1 MKPRLSLKGRGL
13 QLLAQREHSRVELH
27 RKLLRH
33 ARDDVAAERARAQR
47 EMPLGADGVPLE
59 RSSKGA
65 SVTRAR
71 RGSGSEN
78 RPGIGIGIGI
88 TDTDTDTD
96 TDTSCSTSSD
106 VESQTEAESE
116 SDKAPD
122 LVAQVDAVI
131 DWLEGKGFFSASRF
145 VESRVNARAPRFGMQ
160 RIRQELAQ
168 HGVSLSPD
176 ELKALKDT
184 EFDRARAVWQR
195 KFGQPPADLAERGRQ
210 LRFMAARGFSGEV
223 VRRIMHLH
231 EDD

>member
-1 MKPRLSLKGRGL
+1 MKSRLSLKGRGL

-47 EMPLGADGVPLE
+47 EMPRGADGVPVE
-59 RSSKGA
+59 PSPKGA
-65 SVTRAR
+65 LVTRAR
-71 RGSGSEN
+71 RGLGTHN
-78 RPGIGIGIGI
+78 RPSIGL
-88 TDTDTDTD
+88 DTDTDTD
-96 TDTSCSTSSD
+96 TDTSCST
-106 VESQTEAESE
+106 ESE
-116 SDKAPD
+116 IDKPPD

-145 VESRVNARAPRFGMQ
+145 VESRVNARAPRFGTQ

-168 HGVSLSPD
+168 HGVALSPD
-176 ELKALKDT
+176 ELQALKDS

-223 VRRIMHLH
+223 VRQIMHLR